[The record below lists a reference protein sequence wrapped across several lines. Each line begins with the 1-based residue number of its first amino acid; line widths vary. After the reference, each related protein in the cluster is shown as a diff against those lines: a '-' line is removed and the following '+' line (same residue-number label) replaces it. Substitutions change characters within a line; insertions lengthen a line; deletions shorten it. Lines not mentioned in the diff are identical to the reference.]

1 MLKKTLSIFATA
13 TLAFGLLTGCSS
25 SGGNEQAG
33 GKAAEPAAGGNG
45 SSGSAQVIKIAT
57 QSPLSGGSATVGESI
72 KLGAQLALD
81 ENAAKFKELGFE
93 LQLVPYDDQ
102 ADPKKGVANAQLIG
116 SDEAVLGVVGHY
128 NSGVAIPS
136 SEIYE
141 KYSLPMVSPANTATD
156 VTDRGL
162 KTVNRIVARDDF
174 QGPAGAA
181 FAVNTLSAKK
191 IFIIQDKTAYG
202 SGLAEA
208 FKGAAEELGAE
219 IVGYEGITIGEKDF
233 NGVINQVVAQ
243 KPDMIYFG
251 GMYTEGGLIIK
262 QARDKGFTGP
272 IMGGDGMDSS
282 TLVEIAGDS
291 ILNTYLTSAAG
302 VTTATEAGK
311 KFAEKYEAEFGKGI
325 EGYSAYGYDSMGVLL
340 KGIEEA
346 IKANNNALPTREQV
360 AEAVRNVKDYEGVV
374 TKVSFDEKGD
384 NDYAKIFIYKFEEAK
399 YPAVQVDEISK

>member
-1 MLKKTLSIFATA
+1 MLKKTLSVLATA
-13 TLAFGLLTGCSS
+13 TLAIGLLAGCSS
-25 SGGNEQAG
+25 SGGNDQAG
-33 GKAAEPAAGGNG
+33 GKATEPSANGGSAGG
-45 SSGSAQVIKIAT
+45 AQVIKIAT
-57 QSPLSGGSATVGESI
+57 QSPLSGGSATIGESI

-81 ENAAKFKELGFE
+81 ENAEKFKGMGFE
-93 LQLVPYDDQ
+93 LQLVPFDDQ

-116 SDEAVLGVVGHY
+116 SDTAIIGVVGHY

-156 VTDRGL
+156 VTDRKL

-174 QGPAGAA
+174 QGPAGAE
-181 FAVNTLSAKK
+181 FAVNTLGAKK

-202 SGLAEA
+202 TGLAEA

-219 IVGYEGITIGEKDF
+219 IAGFEGITIGEKDF

-262 QARDKGFTGP
+262 QAREKGFTGP

-282 TLVEIAGDS
+282 TLVEIAGNS
-291 ILNTYLTSAAG
+291 VLNTYITSAAG
-302 VTTATEAGK
+302 VTTATDVGK
-311 KFAEKYEAEFGKGI
+311 QFAEKYKAKFGKDI
-325 EGYSAYGYDSMGVLL
+325 EGYSAYGYDAMGVLL
-340 KGIEEA
+340 QGIEES
-346 IKANNNALPTREQV
+346 IKANNNALLTREQV
-360 AEAVRNVKDYEGVV
+360 AQAVRNVKEYQGVV
-374 TKVSFDEKGD
+374 TKVSFDEIGD
-384 NDYAKIFIYKFEEAK
+384 NNYAKIFIYKFEEAS
-399 YPAVQVDEISK
+399 YPAAQVDEVSK